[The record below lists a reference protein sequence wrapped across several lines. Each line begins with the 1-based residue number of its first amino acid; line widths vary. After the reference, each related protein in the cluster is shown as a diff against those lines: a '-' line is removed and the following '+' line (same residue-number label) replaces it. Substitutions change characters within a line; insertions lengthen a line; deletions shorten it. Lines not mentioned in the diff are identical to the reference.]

1 MARLRIRR
9 VTWPRAALVLADTPR
24 PDCRLCDGDGG
35 TAHDYGDYET
45 GEYAGTEWDPCPCWN
60 EDRSW
65 VLLPLPRLPRRRQP
79 HVDPWGNGYSDE
91 PPF

>member
-1 MARLRIRR
+1 MRLRIRPI
-9 VTWPRAALVLADTPR
+9 TWPRPALVLADTPR
-24 PDCRLCDGDGG
+24 PGCPRCGG
-35 TAHDYGDYET
+35 EGGRAYDYGDHET

-65 VLLPLPRLPRRRQP
+65 VLLPLPRFPRRRQP
-79 HVDPWGNGYSDE
+79 HVDPWGNGHSDE